1 MAFSYTYEEDSI
13 EYNAEE
19 GLKILE
25 GNLDGD
31 IANICKQISNIVNTL
46 DDLQKIAHDKENT
59 NIAQD
64 YIDFQTIIGDDAEG
78 LNGFVADAQDLLVS
92 IQKTLY
98 EWQRITS
105 K

>member
-19 GLKILE
+19 ALKILE
-25 GNLDGD
+25 GNLDSD
-31 IANICKQISNIVNTL
+31 ISNICKQIANIVSTL
-46 DDLQKIAHDKENT
+46 GDLQKIAHDKENT

-64 YIDFQTIIGDDAEG
+64 YIDFETIIGDDAEG
-78 LNGFVADAQDLLVS
+78 LNGFVADANDLLLS
-92 IQKTLY
+92 IHKTLC

>member
-19 GLKILE
+19 ALKILE
-25 GNLDGD
+25 GSLDSDLG
-31 IANICKQISNIVNTL
+31 NICKQVANIVSTL

-59 NIAQD
+59 NVAQD
-64 YIDFQTIIGDDAEG
+64 YKDFETIIGNDAEG
-78 LNGFVADAQDLLVS
+78 LNGYLVDAQDLLVS